1 MSILDDLKLQ
11 FKIGDVITKLI
22 FWNVILFIIP
32 ASVFGILSL
41 FNLKIDYLNYFSL
54 STNPFDLLVK
64 PWSLISYAFFHSG
77 ILHLLFNMMM
87 LHFSGRLFLTFFT
100 QKQLVSLFFV
110 SALFSGIL
118 YILSYMFFPALT
130 HQSTTMVG
138 ASAAVMAILFAT
150 VSYAPLLQIRLLFFG
165 SVKLWHLALLFVVL
179 DLIQLPLNNT
189 GGHLAHLSGALFGYL
204 YVWQIKKGTDVCG
217 WFTAILD
224 FFATQFGRKK
234 RTPFK
239 KVHRTYQTPSQ
250 KPSKIITKDKQQ
262 QQIDEILD
270 KISLSGYDSLTA
282 EEKDFLF
289 KAGK

>member
-32 ASVFGILSL
+32 ASVFGVLSL

-118 YILSYMFFPALT
+118 YILSY
-130 HQSTTMVG
+130 H
-138 ASAAVMAILFAT
+138 
-150 VSYAPLLQIRLLFFG
+150 
-165 SVKLWHLALLFVVL
+165 H
-179 DLIQLPLNNT
+179 
-189 GGHLAHLSGALFGYL
+189 
-204 YVWQIKKGTDVCG
+204 KK
-217 WFTAILD
+217 
-224 FFATQFGRKK
+224 
-234 RTPFK
+234 
-239 KVHRTYQTPSQ
+239 
-250 KPSKIITKDKQQ
+250 
-262 QQIDEILD
+262 
-270 KISLSGYDSLTA
+270 
-282 EEKDFLF
+282 
-289 KAGK
+289 